1 MKIIWQMVPEIWS
14 TTDRHFCQFGH
25 FWVILCHFL
34 PFYPTNKPQNQNF
47 QKEKKNYLE
56 MSTFYTCVPKI
67 MIIWCMLPEIWS
79 TTVTFLCHFGPF
91 FAFTS
96 LTTLKTKIWKNI
108 KNPLRYYPFTH
119 MHHTWRWYDVWFLR
133 YRAWQKEF
141 FVILGHFSTSDI
153 PNNLKNQNFE
163 KMKKNSGNIIILNM
177 CTINENHMINGSWD
191 MEHNRHTFLSFW
203 PFWVNLGHF
212 CPFTPNNPRNQDW
225 KKEKNPWR
233 YHFTQGYQKPW

>member
-1 MKIIWQMVPEIWS
+1 MCTKNHDHMMYASWDMEYYSHLSLSFWAI
-14 TTDRHFCQFGH
+14 FC
-25 FWVILCHFL
+25 
-34 PFYPTNKPQNQNF
+34 T
-47 QKEKKNYLE
+47 
-56 MSTFYTCVPKI
+56 
-67 MIIWCMLPEIWS
+67 
-79 TTVTFLCHFGPF
+79 
-91 FAFTS
+91 FTS

>member
-1 MKIIWQMVPEIWS
+1 
-14 TTDRHFCQFGH
+14 
-25 FWVILCHFL
+25 
-34 PFYPTNKPQNQNF
+34 
-47 QKEKKNYLE
+47 

-67 MIIWCMLPEIWS
+67 MIIRCILPEVWS
-79 TTVTFLCHFGPF
+79 TTDTFFCHFGPF
-91 FAFTS
+91 FAPFTP
-96 LTTLKTKIWKNI
+96 LKTLKTKIWKNI
-108 KNPLRYYPFTH
+108 KNPWRYYPFTH

-141 FVILGHFSTSDI
+141 FVILGYFSTSDI

-163 KMKKNSGNIIILNM
+163 KMKKNSGYIIILNM

-212 CPFTPNNPRNQDW
+212 CPFTHKQP
-225 KKEKNPWR
+225 KKSRLKKRKKILKISFYTWVPKTMIICYTVHEIWHVMDVICIF
-233 YHFTQGYQKPW
+233 HFVFFLWCMLPEIWSATDTFFCHFGPFFALLPH